1 MTTKTMND
9 EEHEPMMKELAKAQV
24 EAEKNAKEVNKF
36 KEQYAE
42 WINEFGE
49 DIKNGN
55 VEEVKKGGRF
65 VKFLKKFFNLFF
77 V

>member
-1 MTTKTMND
+1 MEMND
-9 EEHEPMMKELAKAQV
+9 EEHGPMFKELAKARA
-24 EAEKNAKEVNKF
+24 EAEEGAKKIDRF

-49 DIKNGN
+49 DIKKEN
-55 VEEVKKGGRF
+55 VEEVKKDGRF
-65 VKFLKKFFNLFF
+65 VRFLKKFFNIFF